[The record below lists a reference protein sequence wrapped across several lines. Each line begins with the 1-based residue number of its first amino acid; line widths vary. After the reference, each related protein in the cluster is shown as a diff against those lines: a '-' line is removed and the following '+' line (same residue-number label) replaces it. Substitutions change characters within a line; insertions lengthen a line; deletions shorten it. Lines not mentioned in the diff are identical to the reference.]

1 MVNTQLFQSQRGAML
16 PAALDT
22 NNELAPAYAFSPRHQ
37 LAQLAATGCLRQTFY
52 AQAQDQLDRVMTLA
66 AEVDPA
72 FVARTAVYARESGH
86 MKDMPALLAAIL
98 AVRDLE
104 LLAQVFPRVIDSG
117 KMLRNFVQI
126 LRSGAVGRK
135 SLGTRPKKLVQR
147 WLLEATEKQLLNA
160 AVGNA
165 PSLADVVKMVHPKPA
180 EAWRAAWFAWLIGKP
195 HDEAALPPA
204 TQALERFKRDA
215 TGEPPD
221 VPFQMLTA
229 LGMTPAQ
236 WAQVARAGS
245 WQMVRQNLN
254 TFARH
259 GVFEQPGMAKAI
271 AAKLR
276 DPQAVAG
283 RGCCLP
289 ADVGL
294 QGGGRG
300 GAGGGA
306 GRAAG
311 RDGTGDRQRA
321 QPARAGGR
329 VSRRVG
335 VHAFLGHGLGRFGD
349 VDRAL
354 RRRGR
359 PGGRRRA
366 TQESPGACAAVR
378 LRRGRPAHESA

>member
-1 MVNTQLFQSQRGAML
+1 MA
-16 PAALDT
+16 
-22 NNELAPAYAFSPRHQ
+22 
-37 LAQLAATGCLRQTFY
+37 
-52 AQAQDQLDRVMTLA
+52 LA

-204 TQALERFKRDA
+204 TRAFERFKRDA

-254 TFARH
+254 TFARTACSSSRAW
-259 GVFEQPGMAKAI
+259 PRPSPPSCAI
-271 AAKLR
+271 R
-276 DPQAVAG
+276 RPWPG
-283 RGCCLP
+283 RGCCL
-289 ADVGL
+289 
-294 QGGGRG
+294 
-300 GAGGGA
+300 
-306 GRAAG
+306 
-311 RDGTGDRQRA
+311 T
-321 QPARAGGR
+321 
-329 VSRRVG
+329 S
-335 VHAFLGHGLGRFGD
+335 
-349 VDRAL
+349 
-354 RRRGR
+354 
-359 PGGRRRA
+359 
-366 TQESPGACAAVR
+366 
-378 LRRGRPAHESA
+378 

>member
-52 AQAQDQLDRVMTLA
+52 AQAQDQLDRVMALA

-204 TQALERFKRDA
+204 TRAFERFKRDA

-276 DPQAVAG
+276 DPQAVAR
-283 RGCCLP
+283 RGCCL
-289 ADVGL
+289 
-294 QGGGRG
+294 
-300 GAGGGA
+300 
-306 GRAAG
+306 
-311 RDGTGDRQRA
+311 T
-321 QPARAGGR
+321 
-329 VSRRVG
+329 S
-335 VHAFLGHGLGRFGD
+335 
-349 VDRAL
+349 
-354 RRRGR
+354 
-359 PGGRRRA
+359 
-366 TQESPGACAAVR
+366 
-378 LRRGRPAHESA
+378 

>member
-147 WLLEATEKQLLNA
+147 WLLEATE
-160 AVGNA
+160 
-165 PSLADVVKMVHPKPA
+165 S
-180 EAWRAAWFAWLIGKP
+180 
-195 HDEAALPPA
+195 
-204 TQALERFKRDA
+204 
-215 TGEPPD
+215 
-221 VPFQMLTA
+221 
-229 LGMTPAQ
+229 
-236 WAQVARAGS
+236 S
-245 WQMVRQNLN
+245 
-254 TFARH
+254 
-259 GVFEQPGMAKAI
+259 
-271 AAKLR
+271 
-276 DPQAVAG
+276 
-283 RGCCLP
+283 C
-289 ADVGL
+289 
-294 QGGGRG
+294 
-300 GAGGGA
+300 
-306 GRAAG
+306 
-311 RDGTGDRQRA
+311 
-321 QPARAGGR
+321 
-329 VSRRVG
+329 
-335 VHAFLGHGLGRFGD
+335 
-349 VDRAL
+349 
-354 RRRGR
+354 
-359 PGGRRRA
+359 
-366 TQESPGACAAVR
+366 
-378 LRRGRPAHESA
+378 